1 MRKLVLAL
9 TITLAL
15 SLALGGGL
23 ALAAKAVTPGVP
35 LLAKYGLL
43 AQLDEN
49 TNINENANGN
59 TNDDANDNAND
70 NDNLNDNAN
79 DNSNV
84 NTNDNTNDAAN
95 DGAYCRGDKTKKH
108 PTGEKLAGEFFGTND
123 PAAFEAGYTEIMGW
137 FCGGTGGSGRYGFG
151 EIRLGYQIAAA
162 AGLTPAEI
170 FAMRADG
177 KGWGNI
183 LKDLGLKMKDVKP
196 PNPNKPT
203 TPGNGNGNNGN
214 AGGNAYGQDKE
225 KSNNGQGNAYG
236 HDKDK
241 GNKGKKP

>member
-23 ALAAKAVTPGVP
+23 ALAAKAVTPGVSA
-35 LLAKYGLL
+35 LAKYGMLV
-43 AQLDEN
+43 QLDDN

-70 NDNLNDNAN
+70 NSNDNAN

-84 NTNDNTNDAAN
+84 NTNDNTNEAVN

-108 PTGEKLAGEFFGTND
+108 PDGEKLAGEFFGTED

-137 FCGGTGGSGRYGFG
+137 FCGGNGGVARFGFG
-151 EIRLGYQIAAA
+151 EIKLGYQIAAA

-170 FAMRADG
+170 FAMRAEG
-177 KGWGNI
+177 EGWGNI

-196 PNPNKPT
+196 PKP
-203 TPGNGNGNNGN
+203 PKPENGNNGQ
-214 AGGNAYGQDKE
+214 GNAYGQDKE
-225 KSNNGQGNAYG
+225 KSNNGQGNANG

>member
-9 TITLAL
+9 TITLVL

-35 LLAKYGLL
+35 LLAKYGMLV
-43 AQLDEN
+43 QLDDN

-59 TNDDANDNAND
+59 TNDDANVNAND
-70 NDNLNDNAN
+70 NDNANDNSNDNAN

-84 NTNDNTNDAAN
+84 NTNEAVN

-108 PTGEKLAGEFFGTND
+108 PTGETLAGEFFGTDD
-123 PAAFEAGYTEIMGW
+123 PAAFEAGYTEVMGW
-137 FCGGTGGSGRYGFG
+137 FCGGGNGSTRFGFG

-170 FAMRADG
+170 FAMRAEG

-183 LKDLGLKMKDVKP
+183 LKDLGLSMKDVKP
-196 PNPNKPT
+196 PKPPKPNKPK
-203 TPGNGNGNNGN
+203 TPGIGDGNNGNTGNNGN
-214 AGGNAYGQDKE
+214 AGGN
-225 KSNNGQGNAYG
+225 GNAYG
-236 HDKDK
+236 HDKNK